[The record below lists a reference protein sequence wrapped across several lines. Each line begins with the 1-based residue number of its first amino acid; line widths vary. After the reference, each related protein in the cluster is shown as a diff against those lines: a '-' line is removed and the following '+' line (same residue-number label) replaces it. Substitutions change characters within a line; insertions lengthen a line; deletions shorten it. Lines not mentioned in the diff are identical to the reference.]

1 MTKLILVKAAQTE
14 WQIQGRLVG
23 DTDLQLN
30 EGGHR
35 QALTDARAVAQFSPQ
50 AIFCGADGPTKQTAA
65 IIAEELSLK
74 IKTDAAL
81 REINL
86 GHWEGLT
93 EGDFKERFS
102 KVYKQWRNDPLSV
115 EPPEGESVSEV
126 AGRLKKSLEKILKRN
141 DGQTILLVLGRL
153 AYAAARCEL
162 DDRGYGQFWQYVE
175 DEMQW
180 HKIELEMLKNDAL
193 ASAEKSKSN

>member
-1 MTKLILVKAAQTE
+1 MNKLILVKAAETE
-14 WQIQGRLVG
+14 WQVQGRLVG

-30 EGGHR
+30 EIGHR
-35 QALTDARAVAQFSPQ
+35 HAQADAKAVAGFAPK
-50 AIFCGADGPTKQTAA
+50 AIYCGVDAPTKQTAS
-65 IIAEELSLK
+65 IIAEELGLK
-74 IKTDAAL
+74 IKTEAAL

-93 EGDFKERFS
+93 VDDFKERFS

-141 DGQTILLVLGRL
+141 DGQSILLVLGRL
-153 AYAAARCEL
+153 AYAAARCEFE
-162 DDRGYGQFWQYVE
+162 DEAYEHFWQYVE
-175 DEMQW
+175 DDAQW
-180 HKIELEMLKNDAL
+180 HTIDQENLKTK
-193 ASAEKSKSN
+193 ASLMMEGSKPR